1 MANNGPRKN
10 VIFVGLMLGMLV
22 AAVSQTIVAPAMPV
36 IVSELGGIEHY
47 SWIATAALLVSA
59 VTVPIIGKLSD
70 IYGRRSFYIAG
81 IVVFMLG
88 SILAG
93 AAQGFWWLVVARAVQ
108 GFGMGTIMPLSQT
121 IIGDIISA
129 RERGRYMGYI
139 GAVFGV
145 ASIAGPLVGGWITD
159 NFSWRWLF
167 YVNVPF
173 GVAALAFIVVYL
185 HIPHAPRRHTLDYV
199 GFAALPLALVAV
211 LLATTWGGTTYPW
224 DSWQIISLYA
234 AGALVLIGFLVNEY
248 YASEPVLPLRLWK
261 NSVFTLS
268 NVSNMAIAMCMF
280 GAIFFI
286 PVYAQGVIG
295 VNVTNSGAVLIPLTA
310 SMIVVSIIVGRRIT
324 RTGRYKEFML
334 AGLLIMAGGY
344 FLLTRLEYGS
354 TQMDLTLDMIVVGL
368 GLGAVLQT
376 YTLVVQNATTREDLG
391 VATSTTQLSRSLG
404 ATLGTALFGTIMTN
418 GMKTEIPKH
427 LPPQAL
433 QGPQAANLSEGSGV
447 GAVLDPNALGQ
458 LPDAVATG
466 IREGLAAAMH
476 PVFVAGLPVLAVAL
490 VATLFIRA
498 LPLRTVAF
506 ADMERDTPAPGDAV
520 ANGGVSML
528 RSGLAVAYL
537 SRLVKGRWS
546 SPSLLQAT
554 AELVEPNGEVSMRE
568 RALRANREV
577 LEPLARGLLSSYL
590 LQGRE
595 PKGEG
600 ASRGREHVHV
610 DSSYPEHRRSELRGR
625 RQR

>member
-1 MANNGPRKN
+1 MGNNGTRRN

-22 AAVSQTIVAPAMPV
+22 AAVSQTIVSPAMPV

-47 SWIATAALLVSA
+47 SWIATSALLVSA
-59 VTVPIIGKLSD
+59 VTVPVIGKLSD
-70 IYGRRSFYIAG
+70 VYGRRVFYIAG
-81 IVVFMLG
+81 LVVFMLG

-93 AAQGFWWLVVARAVQ
+93 AAQGFWWLVAARAVQ

-145 ASIAGPLVGGWITD
+145 ASIAGPLAGGWITD

-167 YVNVPF
+167 YVNLPF
-173 GVAALAFIVVYL
+173 GVAALAFILAYL
-185 HIPHAPRRHTLDYV
+185 HVPHVPRRHKLDYV
-199 GFAALPLALVAV
+199 GFVALPIALVAV

-224 DSWQIISLYA
+224 DSWQIVSLYV
-234 AGALVLIGFLVNEY
+234 AGVVVLIGFLVNEY
-248 YASEPVLPLRLWK
+248 YAAEPVLPLRLWK

-268 NVSNMAIAMCMF
+268 NVSNMAISMTLF

-310 SMIVVSIIVGRRIT
+310 SMIVVSIVVGRLIT
-324 RTGRYKEFML
+324 RTGRYKGFML
-334 AGLLIMAGGY
+334 AGLLVMASGY

-354 TQMDLTLDMIVVGL
+354 TQTDLTLDMIVVGL

-376 YTLVVQNATTREDLG
+376 YTLVVQNATSRGDLG

-404 ATLGTALFGTIMTN
+404 ATVGTAVFGTIMTN
-418 GMKTEIPKH
+418 GMRTEIPKH
-427 LPPQAL
+427 LPAHAL
-433 QGPQAANLSEGSGV
+433 RGPQAAELSDGSGV
-447 GAVLDPNALGQ
+447 GAVLDPNTLGQ

-476 PVFVAGLPVLAVAL
+476 PVFVAGLPIIAIAL
-490 VATLFIRA
+490 VATLLIKE

-506 ADMERDTPAPGDAV
+506 AEMEREAPATGGAA
-520 ANGGVSML
+520 ANGTEPLL
-528 RSGLAVAYL
+528 RAGLAIAYL
-537 SRLVKGRWS
+537 SRLVESRRWS
-546 SPSLLQAT
+546 SPELLRT
-554 AELVEPNGEVSMRE
+554 ASELVEPNGEVSVRE
-568 RALRANREV
+568 RALRANEEV
-577 LEPLARGLLSSYL
+577 LKPLSRDLLTSYL
-590 LQGRE
+590 RQSWRF
-595 PKGEG
+595 
-600 ASRGREHVHV
+600 
-610 DSSYPEHRRSELRGR
+610 YPERERTSEVW
-625 RQR
+625 Q

>member
-1 MANNGPRKN
+1 MVNDGSRKN

-22 AAVSQTIVAPAMPV
+22 AAVSQTIVSPAMPV

-47 SWIATAALLVSA
+47 SWIATSALLVSA
-59 VTVPIIGKLSD
+59 VTVPVIGKLSD
-70 IYGRRSFYIAG
+70 VYGRRGFYIAG
-81 IVVFMLG
+81 LVVFMLG

-93 AAQGFWWLVVARAVQ
+93 AAQGFWWLVAARAVQ

-145 ASIAGPLVGGWITD
+145 ASIAGPLAGGWITD

-167 YVNVPF
+167 YVNLPF
-173 GVAALAFIVVYL
+173 GVAALAFILAYL
-185 HIPHAPRRHTLDYV
+185 HIPHVPRRHKLDYA
-199 GFAALPLALVAV
+199 GFVALPIALVAV

-224 DSWQIISLYA
+224 DSWQIVSLYA
-234 AGALVLIGFLVNEY
+234 AGVVVLIGFLVNEY
-248 YASEPVLPLRLWK
+248 YAAEPVLPLRLWK
-261 NSVFTLS
+261 NSIFTLS
-268 NVSNMAIAMCMF
+268 NVSNMAIAMTMF

-310 SMIVVSIIVGRRIT
+310 SMVVVSVVVGRLIT
-324 RTGRYKEFML
+324 RTGRYKGLML
-334 AGLLIMAGGY
+334 AGLIVMAGGY

-354 TQMDLTLDMIVVGL
+354 TQTDLTLDMIVVGL

-376 YTLVVQNATTREDLG
+376 YTLVVQNATSRGDLG

-404 ATLGTALFGTIMTN
+404 ATLGTAVFGTIMTN
-418 GMKTEIPKH
+418 GMRTEIPKH
-427 LPPQAL
+427 LPAQAL
-433 QGPQAANLSEGSGV
+433 RGPQAAELSDGSGV
-447 GAVLDPNALGQ
+447 GAVLDPNTLGQ

-476 PVFVAGLPVLAVAL
+476 PVFVAGLPIIAIAL
-490 VATLFIRA
+490 VATLFIKE

-506 ADMERDTPAPGDAV
+506 AEMERDAPAPGGAA
-520 ANGGVSML
+520 ANGTEALL
-528 RSGLAVAYL
+528 RAGLSIAYL
-537 SRLVKGRWS
+537 SRLVESRRWS
-546 SPSLLQAT
+546 SPELLRT
-554 AELVEPNGEVSMRE
+554 ASELVEPNGEVSVRE
-568 RALRANREV
+568 RALRADEEV
-577 LEPLARGLLSSYL
+577 LKPLSRDLLTSYL
-590 LQGRE
+590 RQSRKFHPERE
-595 PKGEG
+595 
-600 ASRGREHVHV
+600 RT
-610 DSSYPEHRRSELRGR
+610 SEVW
-625 RQR
+625 Q

>member
-1 MANNGPRKN
+1 MVNDGSRKN

-22 AAVSQTIVAPAMPV
+22 AAVSQTIVSPAMPV

-47 SWIATAALLVSA
+47 SWIATSALLVSA
-59 VTVPIIGKLSD
+59 VTVPVIGKLSD
-70 IYGRRSFYIAG
+70 VYGRRGFYIAG
-81 IVVFMLG
+81 LVVFMLG

-93 AAQGFWWLVVARAVQ
+93 AAQGFWWLVAARAVQ

-145 ASIAGPLVGGWITD
+145 ASIAGPLAGGWITD

-167 YVNVPF
+167 YVNLPF
-173 GVAALAFIVVYL
+173 GVAALAFILAYL
-185 HIPHAPRRHTLDYV
+185 HIPHVPRRHKLDYA
-199 GFAALPLALVAV
+199 GFVALPIALVAV

-224 DSWQIISLYA
+224 DSWQIVSLYA
-234 AGALVLIGFLVNEY
+234 AGVVVLIGFLVNEY
-248 YASEPVLPLRLWK
+248 YAAEPVLPLRLWK

-268 NVSNMAIAMCMF
+268 NVSNMTIAMTMF

-310 SMIVVSIIVGRRIT
+310 SMIVVSIVVGRLIT
-324 RTGRYKEFML
+324 RTGRYKGFML
-334 AGLLIMAGGY
+334 AGLLVMAGGY

-354 TQMDLTLDMIVVGL
+354 TQTDLTLDMIVVGL

-376 YTLVVQNATTREDLG
+376 YTLVVQNATSRGDLG

-404 ATLGTALFGTIMTN
+404 ATVGTAVFGTIMTN
-418 GMKTEIPKH
+418 GMRTEIPKH
-427 LPPQAL
+427 LPAQAL
-433 QGPQAANLSEGSGV
+433 RGPQAAELSDGSGV
-447 GAVLDPNALGQ
+447 GAVLDPNTLGQ

-476 PVFVAGLPVLAVAL
+476 PVFVAGLPIIAIAL
-490 VATLFIRA
+490 VATLFIKE

-506 ADMERDTPAPGDAV
+506 AEMEAPAPGGAT
-520 ANGGVSML
+520 ANGTETLL
-528 RSGLAVAYL
+528 RAGLAIAYL
-537 SRLVKGRWS
+537 SRLVESRRWS
-546 SPSLLQAT
+546 SPELLRT
-554 AELVEPNGEVSMRE
+554 ASELVEPNGEVSVRE
-568 RALRANREV
+568 RALRANEEV
-577 LEPLARGLLSSYL
+577 LKPLSRDLLTSYL
-590 LQGRE
+590 RQSWRF
-595 PKGEG
+595 
-600 ASRGREHVHV
+600 
-610 DSSYPEHRRSELRGR
+610 YPERESTSEVW
-625 RQR
+625 Q

>member
-1 MANNGPRKN
+1 MGNNGSRKN

-22 AAVSQTIVAPAMPV
+22 AAVSQTIVSPAMPV

-47 SWIATAALLVSA
+47 SWIATSALLVSA
-59 VTVPIIGKLSD
+59 VTVPVIGKLSD
-70 IYGRRSFYIAG
+70 VYGRRGFYIAG
-81 IVVFMLG
+81 LVVFMLG

-93 AAQGFWWLVVARAVQ
+93 AAQGFWWLVAARAIQ

-145 ASIAGPLVGGWITD
+145 ASIAGPLAGGWITD

-167 YVNVPF
+167 YVNLPF
-173 GVAALAFIVVYL
+173 GVAALAFILAYL
-185 HIPHAPRRHTLDYV
+185 HVPHVPRRHKLDYV
-199 GFAALPLALVAV
+199 GFVALPVALVAV

-224 DSWQIISLYA
+224 DSWQIVSLYA
-234 AGALVLIGFLVNEY
+234 AGVVVLIGFLVNEY
-248 YASEPVLPLRLWK
+248 YAAEPVLPLRLWK

-268 NVSNMAIAMCMF
+268 NVSNMAISMTLF

-310 SMIVVSIIVGRRIT
+310 SMIVVSIVVGRLIT
-324 RTGRYKEFML
+324 RTGRYKGFML
-334 AGLLIMAGGY
+334 AGLLVMASGY

-354 TQMDLTLDMIVVGL
+354 TQTDLTLDMIVVGL

-376 YTLVVQNATTREDLG
+376 YTLVVQNATSRGDLG

-404 ATLGTALFGTIMTN
+404 ATVGTAVFGTIMTN
-418 GMKTEIPKH
+418 GMRTEIPKH
-427 LPPQAL
+427 LPAHAL
-433 QGPQAANLSEGSGV
+433 RGPQAAELSDGSGV
-447 GAVLDPNALGQ
+447 GAVLDPNTLGQ

-476 PVFVAGLPVLAVAL
+476 PVFVAGLPIIAIAL
-490 VATLFIRA
+490 FATLLIKE

-506 ADMERDTPAPGDAV
+506 AEMEREAPAPASAT
-520 ANGGVSML
+520 ANGTEALL
-528 RSGLAVAYL
+528 RAGLTIAYL
-537 SRLVKGRWS
+537 SRLVESRRWS
-546 SPSLLQAT
+546 SPELLRT
-554 AELVEPNGEVSMRE
+554 ASELVEPNGEVSVRE
-568 RALRANREV
+568 RALRANEEV
-577 LEPLARGLLSSYL
+577 LKPLSRDLLTSYL
-590 LQGRE
+590 RQSWRF
-595 PKGEG
+595 
-600 ASRGREHVHV
+600 
-610 DSSYPEHRRSELRGR
+610 YPERERTSEVW
-625 RQR
+625 Q

>member
-1 MANNGPRKN
+1 MGNNVSRKN

-22 AAVSQTIVAPAMPV
+22 AAVSQTVVSPAIPV

-47 SWIATAALLVSA
+47 SWIATSALLVSA
-59 VTVPIIGKLSD
+59 VTVPVIGKLSD
-70 IYGRRSFYIAG
+70 VYGRRGFYMAG
-81 IVVFMLG
+81 LVVFMLG

-93 AAQGFWWLVVARAVQ
+93 AAQGFWWLVAARAVQ

-159 NFSWRWLF
+159 NLSWRWLF
-167 YVNVPF
+167 YVNLPF
-173 GVAALAFIVVYL
+173 GAAALAFVVAYL
-185 HIPHAPRRHTLDYV
+185 HVPHVRRRHKLDYV
-199 GFAALPLALVAV
+199 GFVALPIALVAV

-234 AGALVLIGFLVNEY
+234 AGTLVLVGFLVNEY
-248 YASEPVLPLRLWK
+248 RAAEPVLPLRLWK

-268 NVSNMAIAMCMF
+268 NVSNMAIAMTMF

-295 VNVTNSGAVLIPLTA
+295 LNVTNSGAVLVPLTA
-310 SMIVVSIIVGRRIT
+310 SMIAVSIVVGRLIT
-324 RTGRYKEFML
+324 HTGRYKAFML
-334 AGLLIMAGGY
+334 GGLLVMASGY
-344 FLLTRLEYGS
+344 FLLTRLHYGS
-354 TQMDLTLDMIVVGL
+354 MQTDLTLDMIVVGL

-376 YTLVVQNATTREDLG
+376 YTLVVQNATSREDLG

-404 ATLGTALFGTIMTN
+404 ATLGTAIFGTIMTN

-427 LPPQAL
+427 LPSQAL
-433 QGPQAANLSEGSGV
+433 QGPQAAELSDGSGV
-447 GAVLDPNALGQ
+447 GTILDPNTLGQ

-476 PVFVAGLPVLAVAL
+476 PVFVAGLPIIAIAL
-490 VATLFIRA
+490 VATLFIKE

-506 ADMERDTPAPGDAV
+506 ADIEGDAIARSGAA
-520 ANGGVSML
+520 ANGKGTLL
-528 RSGLAVAYL
+528 RSGLTVAYR
-537 SRLVKGRWS
+537 SRLVESRRWRF
-546 SPSLLQAT
+546 PELLRA
-554 AELVEPNGEVSMRE
+554 ASELVERNGEISVRE
-568 RALRANREV
+568 RALRASEEV
-577 LEPLARGLLSSYL
+577 LKPLARSLLSSYL
-590 LQGRE
+590 LQRRDPNLKDESGS
-595 PKGEG
+595 KV
-600 ASRGREHVHV
+600 REHTAQTG
-610 DSSYPEHRRSELRGR
+610 ERSGQED
-625 RQR
+625 RQ